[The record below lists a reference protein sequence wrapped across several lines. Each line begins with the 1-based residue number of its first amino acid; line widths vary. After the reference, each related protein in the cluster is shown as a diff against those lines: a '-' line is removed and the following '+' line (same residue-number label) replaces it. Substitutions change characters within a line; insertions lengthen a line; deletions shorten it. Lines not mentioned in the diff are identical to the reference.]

1 MTTQNTGVPATPPA
15 LPKLTEEQIR
25 NENADAAAASGF
37 IPPQQA
43 GASDAVTPP
52 ALPIVEPAGQA
63 DSIREGQAGRDNDR
77 EAFMNDIAQRRRQ
90 FMNDGE
96 QPLDAYGIDN
106 DEITVDNQPQET
118 VTQVAQD
125 VQPSVDD
132 SLITNDQPRFFTTA
146 DGQRKVELLV
156 NGQRQIVDES
166 RVIAAAQKLEAGDER
181 LREAAMERQRLDAER
196 QQLERDRAALQ
207 NSQPSATDADQNL
220 RQQLRDGLT
229 RMYNEGDEAALDTLV
244 DSIMAGRQPA
254 PQIDTR
260 QIADQVAADL
270 NQKAWD
276 ANLQNDVAA
285 YESDPAFA
293 DITGNPMFRQRA
305 VEYAKKYMMENP
317 GVRTNGTT
325 PRQVMNH
332 CAEIVRGEVQ
342 AFSQALNVQP
352 APQPQLEQGGQS
364 RATSVEQRKT
374 QVGNTVVGGSA
385 QRQQASQQQV
395 IPDGGR
401 SPSSMDAK
409 VAAFAGLQEARTQPV
424 VRR

>member
-1 MTTQNTGVPATPPA
+1 MTTQSKGVPATPPA

-52 ALPIVEPAGQA
+52 PLPVVEPAGQA
-63 DSIREGQAGRDNDR
+63 ESIREGQAGRDNDR

-118 VTQVAQD
+118 EAQVAQE

-244 DSIMAGRQPA
+244 DSIMAGRQSA

-260 QIADQVAADL
+260 QIADQVTADL

-293 DITGNPMFRQRA
+293 DITGNPMFSQRA
-305 VEYAKKYMMENP
+305 VDYARKYMAEHP
-317 GVRTNGTT
+317 EVRTNGTT

-332 CAEIVRGEVQ
+332 CAQVVRGEVQ
-342 AFSQALNVQP
+342 AFTQALNVQP
-352 APQPQLEQGGQS
+352 APQPQMEQVGQS

-409 VAAFAGLQEARTQPV
+409 VAAFAGLQDARNNPV